1 MSKKLFI
8 ETLGCQM
15 NVRDSEHM
23 IAELKNKKGY
33 EQTTILE
40 EADLI
45 MVNTCSVR
53 DKPVQKLFSEI
64 GHFNKIK
71 KKDAKIGVCGC
82 SATHLG
88 KDIIKRAPFVDFV
101 LGARNI
107 SKISSII
114 DRKGAV
120 EVDIDHDDSSYMFD
134 DYRSNKYKAFI
145 NIMIGCDKSCAYCIV
160 PFTRG
165 DEISIPLNIIL
176 NEAKKIV
183 SEGVSEICLLGQNV
197 NNYGKKLDK
206 HINFTYL
213 LQRLSEIDGLER
225 IRFTSPHPLHMDDE
239 FIEEFAKNPVIC
251 NSIHMPLQSG
261 STSVLKHMRRGYT
274 KEWFL
279 DRAFKIRDLA
289 KDVAITTDIIVGF
302 PNESDKDFEDT
313 LDVIDKIRF
322 EQIFNFKYSKR
333 PLTPAENYDNQID
346 DKVASKRLTQVIEK
360 HKTYN
365 FDILKEKIG
374 SDYKVL
380 FDAIK
385 PDGYIS
391 GKSDNN
397 FTVIAKGSENLLGTI
412 KTVHIEERRKNSLVG
427 SICESK

>member
-33 EQTTILE
+33 EQTNKIE

-88 KDIIKRAPFVDFV
+88 KDIIKRAPYVDFV

-107 SKISSII
+107 SKVSSII
-114 DRKGAV
+114 DTKGAV

-134 DYRSNKYKAFI
+134 DYRSNKYKSFI

-165 DEISIPLNIIL
+165 DEISIPLDIIL
-176 NEAKKIV
+176 NEAKKIIN
-183 SEGVSEICLLGQNV
+183 EGVKEICLLGQNV

-213 LQRLSEIDGLER
+213 LQKLSEIDGLKR

-239 FIEEFAKNPVIC
+239 FIKEFIKNPIIC
-251 NSIHMPLQSG
+251 KSIHMPLQSG
-261 STSVLKHMRRGYT
+261 STAILKSMKRGYS

-279 DRAFKIRDLA
+279 NRALKIRDLA
-289 KDVAITTDIIVGF
+289 KDVSITTDVIVGF
-302 PNESDKDFEDT
+302 PGENDDDFADT

-333 PLTPAENYDNQID
+333 PLTPAMNYDNQID
-346 DKVASKRLTQVIEK
+346 DNIASSRLTQVIEK

-365 FDILKEKIG
+365 FDILKDKIG
-374 SDYKVL
+374 SNYKVL
-380 FDAIK
+380 FDDIK

-397 FTVIAKGSENLLGTI
+397 FTVITKGDKSLLGKI
-412 KTVHIEERRKNSLVG
+412 KMVSIKERRKNSLVG
-427 SICESK
+427 DICETK

>member
-23 IAELKNKKGY
+23 IAELKNKKDY
-33 EQTTILE
+33 EQTNNIE

-107 SKISSII
+107 SKISNII

-120 EVDIDHDDSSYMFD
+120 EIDIDHDDSSYMFD
-134 DYRSNKYKAFI
+134 DYRSNPYKAFI

-165 DEISIPLNIIL
+165 DEISIPLDIII
-176 NEAKKIV
+176 NEAKKV
-183 SEGVSEICLLGQNV
+183 VREGVKEICLLGQNV

-213 LQRLSEIDGLER
+213 LQKLSEIDGLKR

-239 FIEEFAKNPVIC
+239 FIEEFAKNPIIC
-251 NSIHMPLQSG
+251 SSIHMPLQSG
-261 STSVLKHMRRGYT
+261 STSLLKSMRRGYS
-274 KEWFL
+274 KKWFL
-279 DRAFKIRDLA
+279 DKAFKIRDLA
-289 KDVAITTDIIVGF
+289 KDVSITTDVIVGF
-302 PNESDKDFEDT
+302 PGESDEDFADT

-333 PLTPAENYDNQID
+333 PLTPAIDYDNQID
-346 DKVASKRLTQVIEK
+346 DKISSQRLTRVIEK

-365 FDILKEKIG
+365 FDILKDKIG
-374 SDYKVL
+374 SDYETL

-397 FTVIAKGSENLLGTI
+397 FTVITKGDASLLGEI
-412 KTVHIEERRKNSLVG
+412 KTVHIKDRRKNSLIG
-427 SICESK
+427 NMLF

>member
-1 MSKKLFI
+1 
-8 ETLGCQM
+8 
-15 NVRDSEHM
+15 
-23 IAELKNKKGY
+23 
-33 EQTTILE
+33 
-40 EADLI
+40 
-45 MVNTCSVR
+45 
-53 DKPVQKLFSEI
+53 
-64 GHFNKIK
+64 
-71 KKDAKIGVCGC
+71 
-82 SATHLG
+82 
-88 KDIIKRAPFVDFV
+88 
-101 LGARNI
+101 
-107 SKISSII
+107 
-114 DRKGAV
+114 
-120 EVDIDHDDSSYMFD
+120 MFD
-134 DYRSNKYKAFI
+134 DYRSNQYKAFV
-145 NIMIGCDKSCAYCIV
+145 NIMIGCDKSCSYCIV

-165 DEISIPLNIIL
+165 DEISIPLDIIL

-183 SEGVSEICLLGQNV
+183 SDGVKEICLLGQNV

-213 LQRLSEIDGLER
+213 LQKLSEIDGLKR

-251 NSIHMPLQSG
+251 SSIHMPLQSG
-261 STSVLKHMRRGYT
+261 STSLLKSMRRGYS

-289 KDVAITTDIIVGF
+289 KDVSITTDVIVGF
-302 PNESDKDFEDT
+302 PGESDEDFADT

-333 PLTPAENYDNQID
+333 PLTPAIDYDNQVD
-346 DKVASKRLTQVIEK
+346 DKISSQRLTQVIEK

-374 SDYKVL
+374 NNYEVL

-397 FTVIAKGSENLLGTI
+397 FTVITKGDNSLLGTI
-412 KTVHIEERRKNSLVG
+412 KTVHIEDRRKNSLIG
-427 SICESK
+427 NMLS